1 MVSWMSGWIYC
12 TVAITRQTCPQF
24 HAFHHNLYSHFCFL
38 LGCCTHGRLQLCS
51 RQPHAPTTTTLRA
64 RYRFQSRRGMIAD
77 AVQGCG
83 MWWNKS
89 TATAWCYHV
98 NTDMRIQCHDGI
110 YKYLLK
116 FLKPQRHFC
125 ILLVFNWHL
134 NDGCWSWWVCITC
147 NGDTNPLWSLFK
159 LEWALVLYN
168 AAVTWL

>member
-1 MVSWMSGWIYC
+1 MSWLYHSQGMVS
-12 TVAITRQTCPQF
+12 
-24 HAFHHNLYSHFCFL
+24 FL
-38 LGCCTHGRLQLCS
+38 INNIS
-51 RQPHAPTTTTLRA
+51 RTSAAHINNNNHSQDS

-98 NTDMRIQCHDGI
+98 NTEMRNIFSMLLIQCHDGI

-116 FLKPQRHFC
+116 FLKPQKHFC
-125 ILLVFNWHL
+125 VLLVFNWHQH
-134 NDGCWSWWVCITC
+134 DGCWSWWVCITIT
-147 NGDTNPLWSLFK
+147 GDTNPPWSLFK